1 VLHLTRLIIR
11 STLLYLLQSRFSIS
25 GQCLAWFQSYLS
37 GQTQVF
43 TTSTSQSAPIPL
55 ATGVPQG
62 SVLSPIQFIAYT
74 LHITQQTFQ
83 IPFLLITF
91 CITCLQ
97 STRTSISYENIVRF
111 SQDCLRSIL
120 VGHFQSRENE
130 KIRNSPLVT
139 HYIQVNQFARQYN
152 RAPKPPICE

>member
-1 VLHLTRLIIR
+1 MPSMVPVLSFWPNSSFHYQYQSVSANSSCYRCP
-11 STLLYLLQSRFSIS
+11 SRFS
-25 GQCLAWFQSYLS
+25 AQSN
-37 GQTQVF
+37 
-43 TTSTSQSAPIPL
+43 
-55 ATGVPQG
+55 
-62 SVLSPIQFIAYT
+62 SVHCI
-74 LHITQQTFQ
+74 HITQQTFQ